1 MAGTTMSIYLFG
13 LTCKG
18 GMQCMTGLSML
29 IYIFGHTHTGNGGV
43 GIVLQA
49 TTSIYIFSNTDL
61 PGGRECVTDPTTI
74 VEE

>member
-1 MAGTTMSIYLFG
+1 
-13 LTCKG
+13 
-18 GMQCMTGLSML
+18 MTGLSML